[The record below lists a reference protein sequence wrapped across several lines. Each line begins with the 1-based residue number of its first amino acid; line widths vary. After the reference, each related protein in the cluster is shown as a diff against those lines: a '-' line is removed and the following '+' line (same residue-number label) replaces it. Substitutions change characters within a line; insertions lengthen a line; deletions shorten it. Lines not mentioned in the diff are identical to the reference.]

1 MDSLEPIKRK
11 IYEIRGRRV
20 MLDSD
25 LAEMYQVETKNL
37 KRAVRA
43 NIERFP
49 DDFMFELTKEEFDSL
64 RCKNFTSNN
73 EDDALRCKNFTSN
86 KRGGNRYLPFAFT
99 REGIAMLSGL
109 LRSEV
114 AIQANINIM
123 RAFFQMQEALLIVS
137 NTQLQL
143 EQIRS
148 EIKQLRTDMNDTLAD
163 QNKLEK
169 NKTAKISGGID
180 DQEYTLPQA
189 IGILVLSHGI
199 DIVAP
204 GIIRDLRRFGHDH
217 TAGELPKKR
226 FRQFIQQFFHDLFV
240 FFCRNHPVSN
250 GEDPFGPSRL
260 SVHSAG
266 MRFGN
271 CQSISPDRR
280 GINGNLE
287 NSGAFRVES
296 SMMGDTFLE
305 KIRRSFLGRI

>member
-109 LRSEV
+109 LRSEI

-143 EQIRS
+143 EQIRA

-163 QNKLEK
+163 QNDINEMTRVQLEAISDALIELQNQGK
-169 NKTAKISGGID
+169 N
-180 DQEYTLPQA
+180 P
-189 IGILVLSHGI
+189 LVLPEIGYTAI
-199 DIVAP
+199 QK
-204 GIIRDLRRFGHDH
+204 RR
-217 TAGELPKKR
+217 EEEVK
-226 FRQFIQQFFHDLFV
+226 
-240 FFCRNHPVSN
+240 
-250 GEDPFGPSRL
+250 E
-260 SVHSAG
+260 
-266 MRFGN
+266 
-271 CQSISPDRR
+271 
-280 GINGNLE
+280 
-287 NSGAFRVES
+287 
-296 SMMGDTFLE
+296 
-305 KIRRSFLGRI
+305 